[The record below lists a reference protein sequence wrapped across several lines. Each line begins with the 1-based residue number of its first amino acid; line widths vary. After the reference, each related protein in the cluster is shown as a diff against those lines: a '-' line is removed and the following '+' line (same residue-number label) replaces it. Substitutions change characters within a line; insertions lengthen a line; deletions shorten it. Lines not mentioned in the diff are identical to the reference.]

1 MSKSASLAFIILLS
15 FGFSPKSDSYI
26 SENLEIEKLTE
37 NTYLHTSFFP
47 YKGSKVRCNGLVY
60 VKNGEAFIIDSPTEN
75 VSSEEL
81 IDWLENEKD
90 LKVVGVVGTHFHAD
104 CLGGLEVFMERKIPT
119 YSTELTK
126 ELAVGE
132 EMPQAEH
139 TFKNK
144 KHFMGKSLLLKY
156 FGPGH
161 TKDNIVA
168 YIPSEKVLFGGCL
181 IKEIGA
187 GEGYTG
193 DADLN
198 EWSNTVKEIKKKLP
212 EAEYI
217 VPGHGKSGDVSLLD
231 YTIELFDK

>member
-1 MSKSASLAFIILLS
+1 MYRLFLLFFASLVFTSYIPI
-15 FGFSPKSDSYI
+15 SDSYK

-37 NTYLHTSFFP
+37 NTYVHTSFFP

-81 IDWLENEKD
+81 IDWLENEKH

-104 CLGGLEVFMERKIPT
+104 CLGGLEVFMERNIPS

-139 TFKNK
+139 TFKTK
-144 KHFMGKSLLLKY
+144 KYFMGKSLMLKY

-161 TKDNIVA
+161 TKDNIIA

-181 IKEIGA
+181 IKEVGA
-187 GEGYTG
+187 SEGYTG
-193 DADLN
+193 DAVVN
-198 EWSNTVKEIKKKLP
+198 EWSNTVRKIKGKLP